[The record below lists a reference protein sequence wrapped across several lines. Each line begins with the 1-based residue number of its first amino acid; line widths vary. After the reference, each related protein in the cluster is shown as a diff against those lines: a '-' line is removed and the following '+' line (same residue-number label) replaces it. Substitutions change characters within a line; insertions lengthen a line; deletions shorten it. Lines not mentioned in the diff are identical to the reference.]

1 MSDSIVRATSREPN
15 AAQDQRGLASSV
27 SSSVSCTI
35 VTSQTRQS
43 QNVFGRGSTLVA
55 RPLQRACSLVGHAG
69 VLAAIL
75 PVEEEVGDIGTVNA
89 AIEVE
94 VCGAAGS
101 VLDP

>member
-1 MSDSIVRATSREPN
+1 MDRPCTSRRDFKAGIVGSVAN
-15 AAQDQRGLASSV
+15 AIDWRESERS
-27 SSSVSCTI
+27 
-35 VTSQTRQS
+35 
-43 QNVFGRGSTLVA
+43 F
-55 RPLQRACSLVGHAG
+55 PLVGSAG